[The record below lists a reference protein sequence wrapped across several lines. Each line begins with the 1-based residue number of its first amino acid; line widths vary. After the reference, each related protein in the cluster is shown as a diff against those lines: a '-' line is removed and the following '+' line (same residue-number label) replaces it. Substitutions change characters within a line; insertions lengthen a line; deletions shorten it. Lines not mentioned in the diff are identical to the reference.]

1 MRGFGLQIV
10 ANVEEEAS
18 GLNCKKP
25 IGRKKD

>member
-10 ANVEEEAS
+10 ANVEEAS

-25 IGRKKD
+25 IGRTKD